1 MLTALTS
8 DGHRHRAPVIQPTAD
23 VTAAEGGK
31 VTLDCSFET
40 SDTSNAYLFWY
51 KQEENDF
58 PKFLLRRYS
67 GTKNTQDSQENR
79 FNAEVNNK
87 SVPLKIQ
94 KLQVSDSAVYYC
106 ALQPTVTGNTKTL
119 ESHTVTLQCLEDDI
133 TASSAEVFSSEGRTV
148 TLSCNYSG
156 SGDYLYW
163 YQQNSS
169 SSPQFL
175 IADYSENTPGL
186 SLQHDKENKEFHLNI
201 SSAAVTDSAVYYC
214 ALRPTVTGNTKTLY
228 KNLWSKDNTI
238 LHNIH

>member
-1 MLTALTS
+1 LLLLLLPSSSSSGTCFTFNSPRLSSTVS
-8 DGHRHRAPVIQPTAD
+8 D
-23 VTAAEGGK
+23 VTAAEGHT
-31 VTLDCSFET
+31 VTLGCEFET
-40 SDTSNAYLFWY
+40 SVTSNAYLFWY

-106 ALQPTVTGNTKTL
+106 ALK
-119 ESHTVTLQCLEDDI
+119 
-133 TASSAEVFSSEGRTV
+133 
-148 TLSCNYSG
+148 
-156 SGDYLYW
+156 
-163 YQQNSS
+163 
-169 SSPQFL
+169 
-175 IADYSENTPGL
+175 
-186 SLQHDKENKEFHLNI
+186 
-201 SSAAVTDSAVYYC
+201 
-214 ALRPTVTGNTKTLY
+214 PTVTGNTKTLY